1 MSIIQLDSRIQIK
14 KDTEANWTSNNPVLL
29 DGETVIS
36 LQSDGTVRKKTGNG
50 TSNYNQLNYDDEYAL
65 NNTTQQINTHNTSS
79 NPHANMGWVTD
90 SDLTASNVSFTP
102 GSTGM
107 SATDVQGAV
116 TELFTSVSD
125 GKSAIAAAITDQGVT
140 TAADATFQ
148 QMANNILDIQTGGGT
163 PVSPSDVNFYDYD
176 GTLLYSYTIA
186 EVNLLTE
193 LPQPPTH
200 DGLTFQGWNYSL
212 ESVQTA
218 TRRMDIGATYI
229 TSDGKTRLHITVP
242 ANSEPGLP
250 PPRNQVPLYFRQ
262 TVANGVTIDWGDSSP
277 AETLSGTGVVNT
289 THTYE
294 TAGDFVISLTPV
306 DGCDL
311 GLGTGTSANCV
322 MGSTGMNGRVYC
334 DMLKRVEVGSSVTSI
349 GDYAFYDCYSLSGVV
364 IPDSVT
370 SIGDYA
376 FYDCYSLSGV
386 VIPDS
391 VTSIGDYAFY
401 DCYSLSGVV
410 IPDSVTSIE
419 SHTFYYCYSL
429 SSVVIPDSVTSI
441 ESHTFYYCHS
451 LSSVVIPDSVT
462 SIGDSAFGYCYSLS
476 SVVIPDSVTSIGD
489 SAFNNCYSLSSVVI
503 PDGVTSI
510 GLYAFNGCY
519 SLSSVVIPDGVT
531 SIGYRTFG
539 YCCGIKEYHC
549 KPLTPP
555 TLSSTDAFSGLPS
568 DCIIYVPVGSLEAYK
583 TARDWSTYA
592 SYMQKEPA

>member
-1 MSIIQLDSRIQIK
+1 MSIIQLDSRIQMK

-125 GKSAIAAAITDQGVT
+125 GKSAIAAAITDKGVT

-148 QMANNILDIQTGGGT
+148 QMANNILDIHTGGGT

-186 EVNLLTE
+186 EANLLTE

-200 DGLTFQGWNYSL
+200 DGLTFQEWNYPL
-212 ESVQTA
+212 DMVQA
-218 TRRMDIGATYI
+218 TTKKLNIGATYI
-229 TSDGKTRLHITVP
+229 TSDGKTRLYISVP

-250 PPRNQVPLYFRQ
+250 PPRNQVPLYFQQ
-262 TVANGVTIDWGDSSP
+262 TVENGVTIDWGDNSP
-277 AETLSGTGVVNT
+277 TETLPGTGVVNT

-294 TAGDFVISLTPV
+294 TAGNFVISLSPV
-306 DGCDL
+306 DGCELEL
-311 GLGTGTSANCV
+311 GSGSDSNCV
-322 MGSTGMNGRVYC
+322 MGSTGENGRVYC
-334 DMLKRVEVGSSVTSI
+334 NMLKRVEVGSSVTSI
-349 GDYAFYDCYSLSGVV
+349 GDFAFYNCYSLSSVSIPDGVTSIGVSAFYDCYSLS
-364 IPDSVT
+364 SV
-370 SIGDYA
+370 S
-376 FYDCYSLSGV
+376 
-386 VIPDS
+386 
-391 VTSIGDYAFY
+391 
-401 DCYSLSGVV
+401 
-410 IPDSVTSIE
+410 
-419 SHTFYYCYSL
+419 
-429 SSVVIPDSVTSI
+429 
-441 ESHTFYYCHS
+441 
-451 LSSVVIPDSVT
+451 
-462 SIGDSAFGYCYSLS
+462 
-476 SVVIPDSVTSIGD
+476 
-489 SAFNNCYSLSSVVI
+489 I

-510 GLYAFNGCY
+510 GVSA
-519 SLSSVVIPDGVT
+519 
-531 SIGYRTFG
+531 FG
-539 YCCGIKEYHC
+539 YCYGIKEYHC

-555 TLSSTDAFSGLPS
+555 TLSNTNAFSGIPK
-568 DCIIYVPVGSLEAYK
+568 DCVIYVPVGSLEAYK
-583 TARDWSTYA
+583 TATNWSTYA
-592 SYMQKEPA
+592 SHMQEEPA

>member
-1 MSIIQLDSRIQIK
+1 MALETMYEGLPFSPQTTLTNAIS
-14 KDTEANWTSNNPVLL
+14 EAETVIPVADVSVFPDAPNYATIAGNDG
-29 DGETVIS
+29 DGETI
-36 LQSDGTVRKKTGNG
+36 LYTAKTGSALSGCTRGVEG
-50 TSNYNQLNYDDEYAL
+50 TAKRWDAGEIISRNWTANDHNVLIQNIIALDEKTDDL
-65 NNTTQQINTHNTSS
+65 
-79 NPHANMGWVTD
+79 P
-90 SDLTASNVSFTP
+90 ASNVSFTP

-125 GKSAIAAAITDQGVT
+125 GKSAIAAAITDKGVT

-148 QMANNILDIQTGGGT
+148 QMANNILDIHTGGGT

-186 EVNLLTE
+186 EANLLAE

-212 ESVQTA
+212 ESVQTT
-218 TRRMDIGATYI
+218 TRRMDVGATYI

-262 TVANGVTIDWGDSSP
+262 NVANGVTIDWGDSSP

-294 TAGDFVISLTPV
+294 TAGDFVISLSPV

-311 GLGTGTSANCV
+311 GLGTGTSTNCV
-322 MGSTGMNGRVYC
+322 MGSTRVNGKVYC
-334 DMLKRVEVGSSVTSI
+334 NMLKRVEVGSSVTSI
-349 GDYAFYDCYSLSGVV
+349 GNNAFNSCYSLSSVVIPDSVTSIGSGAFSTCYSLSSVV

-370 SIGDYA
+370 SIGDHA
-376 FYDCYSLSGV
+376 
-386 VIPDS
+386 
-391 VTSIGDYAFY
+391 
-401 DCYSLSGVV
+401 
-410 IPDSVTSIE
+410 
-419 SHTFYYCYSL
+419 FYYCYSL

-441 ESHTFYYCHS
+441 GSSTFYDCYS

-462 SIGDSAFGYCYSLS
+462 RIESSTFYWCYSLS
-476 SVVIPDSVTSIGD
+476 SVVIPDSVTSIGGN
-489 SAFNNCYSLSSVVI
+489 AFGCCY
-503 PDGVTSI
+503 
-510 GLYAFNGCY
+510 
-519 SLSSVVIPDGVT
+519 
-531 SIGYRTFG
+531 
-539 YCCGIKEYHC
+539 GIKEYHC

-555 TLSSTDAFSGLPS
+555 TLLSKNAFFEIPS
-568 DCIIYVPVGSLEAYK
+568 DCIIYVPVGSLVAYK
-583 TARDWSTYA
+583 TTTNWATYA
-592 SYMQKEPA
+592 SYMQEEPA

>member
-1 MSIIQLDSRIQIK
+1 MSIIQLDSRIQMK

-50 TSNYNQLNYDDEYAL
+50 TSKYNQLNFDDEYVL

-125 GKSAIAAAITDQGVT
+125 GKSAIAAAITDKGVT

-163 PVSPSDVNFYDYD
+163 SASPSDVNFYDYD
-176 GTLLYSYTIA
+176 GTLLYSYTISEA
-186 EVNLLTE
+186 NLLTE

-200 DGLTFQGWNYSL
+200 DGLTFQGWNYPL
-212 ESVQTA
+212 EAVRSA
-218 TRRMDIGATYI
+218 MRRMDVGATYI
-229 TSDGKTRLHITVP
+229 TSDGKTRLYISVP

-250 PPRNQVPLYFRQ
+250 PPRNHVPLYFQQ

-294 TAGDFVISLTPV
+294 TAGDFVISLSPV
-306 DGCDL
+306 DGCELQL
-311 GLGTGTSANCV
+311 GSGSSSNCV
-322 MGSTGMNGRVYC
+322 MGETGNNGRVYC
-334 DMLKRVEVGSSVTSI
+334 NMLKRVEVGSSVTSI
-349 GDYAFYDCYSLSGVV
+349 GSYAFSY
-364 IPDSVT
+364 
-370 SIGDYA
+370 
-376 FYDCYSLSGV
+376 
-386 VIPDS
+386 
-391 VTSIGDYAFY
+391 
-401 DCYSLSGVV
+401 
-410 IPDSVTSIE
+410 
-419 SHTFYYCYSL
+419 
-429 SSVVIPDSVTSI
+429 
-441 ESHTFYYCHS
+441 
-451 LSSVVIPDSVT
+451 
-462 SIGDSAFGYCYSLS
+462 
-476 SVVIPDSVTSIGD
+476 
-489 SAFNNCYSLSSVVI
+489 CYSLSSVVI

-510 GLYAFNGCY
+510 GFDTFHNCNSLSSVVIPDSVTSIVSTTFSYCY

-531 SIGYRTFG
+531 SIGFDTFHNCNSLSSVVIPDSVTRIG
-539 YCCGIKEYHC
+539 NATFSYCNSLSSVVIPDGVTRIGNATFSYCYGIKEYHC

-555 TLSSTDAFSGLPS
+555 TLSNTNVFSGIPS
-568 DCIIYVPVGSLEAYK
+568 DCIIYVPVGSLEAYQ
-583 TARDWSTYA
+583 TATNWSTYA
-592 SYMQKEPA
+592 SYMQEEPA